1 MLTTAHTLP
10 DFAALLRDFHA
21 AEAWMQSHIQDP
33 AGTRFLMDHAP
44 EEVERDRRERKER
57 MIAFL
62 RFLGDPHF
70 RFRSVHIAGT
80 GGKGSVAMLL
90 GAILTEMGWK
100 VGIHTSPYVQVPT
113 EKLMI
118 NRHMIAPSEFAAL
131 VQDFRARHAEF
142 MRLRPDAQF
151 RYAEMWVL
159 LAYYYFCQNRVDW
172 GIVETGIGGRFDAT
186 NVLLPDLAIITNVDY
201 DHVRA
206 LGPTLADIAFH
217 KAGIIKPYV
226 PVIVGETKPVPLEII
241 RQEARLSTSTA
252 YYLNHEIQ
260 YELLNASSE
269 GLSLVV
275 TTPFGSRYQVN
286 VGLRGDFQAEN
297 TALAV
302 SAAAVIARKRGVDL
316 TEQQINAALATVRFP
331 GRLEQVQ
338 ERPTV
343 FIDGAHNPQKLQA
356 LVRAMARLFP
366 GKKYTLIVGML
377 ATKDVD
383 KSFAL
388 LLPQVNRIYA
398 TQPDVLGKPVLP
410 AEQLADQLRAL
421 APGLDIVCMPHVP
434 EAIDAA
440 LAAAAPDDIILI
452 TGSLYMLGKVRPYW
466 FATDDLLRAAEHAM
480 PVADRCYPSAAKNPD
495 NPTG

>member
-1 MLTTAHTLP
+1 MLTTSHASA
-10 DFAALLRDFHA
+10 DFAAPLRDFHA
-21 AEAWMQSHIQDP
+21 AEAWMMSHILDP
-33 AGTRFLMDHAP
+33 AGTRFLMDHDPA
-44 EEVERDRRERKER
+44 EVERDRQERKER
-57 MIAFL
+57 LTAFL

-70 RFRSVHIAGT
+70 RFPSVHIAGT
-80 GGKGSVAMLL
+80 GGKGSVALLL

-100 VGIHTSPYVQVPT
+100 VGIHTSPYVQVPI

-118 NRHMIAPSEFAAL
+118 NRHLIAPSEFAAL
-131 VQDFRARHAEF
+131 VQDFRAWHAEF
-142 MRLRPDAQF
+142 MRLCSDARL

-159 LAYYYFCQNRVDW
+159 LTYYYFCQNRVDW
-172 GIVETGIGGRFDAT
+172 GVVETGMGGRFDAT

-206 LGPTLADIAFH
+206 LGPSLADIASH

-241 RQEARLSTSTA
+241 QRETGLSDSTA

-260 YELLNASSE
+260 YELLNANSQ

-286 VGLRGDFQAEN
+286 VGLLGEFQAEN
-297 TALAV
+297 AALAV

-316 TEQQINAALATVRFP
+316 TEQQINAALAMVRFP

-338 ERPTV
+338 ARPTV

-356 LVRAMARLFP
+356 LARAMTRLFP
-366 GKKYTLIVGML
+366 GKKYTLIIGML
-377 ATKDVD
+377 ATKDVAA
-383 KSFAL
+383 SIGA

-410 AEQLADQLRAL
+410 AGQLAEQLRAL
-421 APGLDIVCMPHVP
+421 APGLDIVCMPQVP
-434 EAIDAA
+434 DAIDAA
-440 LAAAAPDDIILI
+440 LAAAGPDDIVLI
-452 TGSLYMLGKVRPYW
+452 TGSIYMLGKVRPYW
-466 FATDDLLRAAEHAM
+466 FATDELLRAAEHAM
-480 PVADRCYPSAAKNPD
+480 PAADRCYPLGS
-495 NPTG
+495 